1 MQFEIKGLKE
11 LTDALDPKRYKKVVT
26 RVLNKLG
33 SQSKTAISREVRNTY
48 NIKKD
53 RLDAGFYM
61 RRATWE
67 NLAVLLRYSGKTP
80 GLQRFDARTTN
91 RGVTVRVLKIG
102 GRKVVKGAFMPGKII
117 GIYKR
122 VGKERFPIKR
132 LYGPDIPGMVNTVG
146 EDAAQRV
153 LDEKADKIL
162 SHELEYEL
170 GKGR

>member
-1 MQFEIKGLKE
+1 MRFEIKGLKE
-11 LTDALDPKRYKKVVT
+11 LRDALDPKRYKMIAT

-48 NIKKD
+48 NIKRD

-67 NLAVLLRYSGKTP
+67 DLAVILRYSGRTP

-91 RGVTVRVLKIG
+91 KGVTVKVLKTG
-102 GRKVVKGAFMPGKII
+102 GRKVVRGAFMPGKII
-117 GIYKR
+117 GVYKR

-132 LYGPDIPGMVNTVG
+132 LYGPDIPGMVNKVG
-146 EDAAQRV
+146 EDATQRV
-153 LDEKADKIL
+153 VDEKADKL
-162 SHELEYEL
+162 LGHELEYEL
-170 GKGR
+170 GKK

>member
-1 MQFEIKGLKE
+1 MQLKVKGFKE
-11 LTDALDPKRYKKVVT
+11 LRDALDPKRYKMIAT

-67 NLAVLLRYSGKTP
+67 NLAVLLRYSGRTP

-91 RGVTVRVLKIG
+91 RGVTVRVLKTG
-102 GRKVVKGAFMPGKII
+102 GRKVVRNAFMQGKII
-117 GIYKR
+117 GVYKR
-122 VGKERFPIKR
+122 VDKERFPIKR

-153 LDEKADKIL
+153 VDEKADKL
-162 SHELEYEL
+162 LGHELEYEL
-170 GKGR
+170 SKK

>member
-11 LTDALDPKRYKKVVT
+11 LRDALDPKRYKKVVT

-33 SQSKTAISREVRNTY
+33 SQSKTAVSREVRNTY

-61 RRATWE
+61 RRAVWE
-67 NLAVLLRYSGKTP
+67 NLAVILRYSGRTP
-80 GLQRFDARTTN
+80 GLQRFDAHTTN
-91 RGVTVRVLKIG
+91 RGVTVKVLKTG

-122 VGKERFPIKR
+122 VGKGRFPIKR
-132 LYGPDIPGMVNTVG
+132 LYGPDIPGMVNIVG
-146 EDAAQRV
+146 TDAAQRV
-153 LDEKADKIL
+153 MDENADKL
-162 SHELEYEL
+162 LDHELEYEL
-170 GKGR
+170 GKK

>member
-1 MQFEIKGLKE
+1 MQFEITGLKE
-11 LTDALDPKRYKKVVT
+11 LREALDPKRYKKIAT

-33 SQSKTAISREVRNTY
+33 SQGKTAISREVRNTY
-48 NIKKD
+48 NIKRD

-67 NLAVLLRYSGKTP
+67 NLAVILRYRGRTP
-80 GLQRFDARTTN
+80 GLQHFDSRRTN
-91 RGVTVRVLKIG
+91 RGVTVKVRKAS
-102 GRKVVKGAFMPGKII
+102 GRKAVKGAFMPERII

-132 LYGPDIPGMVNTVG
+132 LYGPDVPGMVNTVG

-153 LDEKADKIL
+153 IDEKADKIL
-162 SHELEYEL
+162 AHEFEYEL
-170 GKGR
+170 GKK

>member
-11 LTDALDPKRYKKVVT
+11 LREALDPKRYKKIAT

-48 NIKKD
+48 NIKRD

-67 NLAVLLRYSGKTP
+67 NLAVLLRYSGRTP
-80 GLQRFDARTTN
+80 GLQRFDARRTN
-91 RGVTVRVLKIG
+91 RGVTVKVRKSG
-102 GRKVVKGAFMPGKII
+102 GRKVVKGAFMPEKII
-117 GIYKR
+117 GVYKR
-122 VGKERFPIKR
+122 VGKERFPLKR
-132 LYGPDIPGMVNTVG
+132 LYGPDLPGMVNTVG

-153 LDEKADKIL
+153 IDEKANKIL
-162 SHELEYEL
+162 AHEFEFEL
-170 GKGR
+170 SKK